1 MTIIEPCCIDR
12 QLPALLRS
20 NEDTSQYFSS
30 NGDWTLRQLMMAVS
44 YMVPGGVMVLAI
56 PEVDVFL
63 LRVLRT
69 YLVKEWCNGIIL
81 LTWKNQEDMV
91 RMELGKHLSSVAYAH
106 DERYALS
113 QFGLTNGSHSL
124 VIIGPMLL
132 EINNNYS
139 TYSGYYGRDNDVFY
153 NAMGGVI
160 SRVRT
165 SKQIKNSLNDDL
177 LQVLSTNLDKEDEGI

>member
-1 MTIIEPCCIDR
+1 
-12 QLPALLRS
+12 
-20 NEDTSQYFSS
+20 
-30 NGDWTLRQLMMAVS
+30 
-44 YMVPGGVMVLAI
+44 
-56 PEVDVFL
+56 
-63 LRVLRT
+63 
-69 YLVKEWCNGIIL
+69 
-81 LTWKNQEDMV
+81 
-91 RMELGKHLSSVAYAH
+91 VAYAH